1 MAQYDSVRHAP
12 LSRRPTRASFA
23 NMHPMHV
30 LTNLQPI
37 AVRMTAGVLLAAAAY
52 SVLGQQPVA
61 MPSAPSPAQP
71 PTAATAPGSPPIT
84 LDEAIRRA
92 RANEPTFAAAVAAQ
106 KNAVLDRSIARAALL
121 PSVVYHNQYLYTQP
135 VRCPVSNAIC
145 AENAGLNSG
154 NASVANPAI
163 SSGAPRFIA
172 NNAVHEYVS
181 QGQVNET
188 IGVQQFNAL
197 SRATAAE
204 AVATA
209 ELEVARRGLV
219 ATVANLFYSSTTS
232 ERRVAVAERA
242 ANEAAGITRLTQQ
255 RETAREVAHADVI
268 KAQLDQQ
275 QRNRDLTDA
284 RLNAQKARLE
294 LGVLLFPDPR
304 TSYALSFPPVPP
316 PVPARADVE
325 AALAKRNPELQSA
338 LASVHLADLGVTAA
352 RAAYLPDLAFN
363 YSYGID
369 ASQFA
374 MHAPDGS
381 RNLGYSASATLDIP
395 VWDWFTTRNKIRQSQ
410 IARDTARTVLNN
422 TQRKLIA
429 TLEENYA
436 EAIAA
441 HDQLESLNQSVAT
454 AAESLRLTRLSY
466 TAGETTILSVV
477 DAEHSLTAAEIARE
491 DGIVRYETAL
501 ANLQLLTGTL

>member
-219 ATVANLFYSSTTS
+219 ATVAILFYSSTTS

-275 QRNRDLTDA
+275 QRNRDLTDE
-284 RLNAQKARLE
+284 RLNAQKARL
-294 LGVLLFPDPR
+294 
-304 TSYALSFPPVPP
+304 
-316 PVPARADVE
+316 
-325 AALAKRNPELQSA
+325 
-338 LASVHLADLGVTAA
+338 
-352 RAAYLPDLAFN
+352 
-363 YSYGID
+363 
-369 ASQFA
+369 
-374 MHAPDGS
+374 
-381 RNLGYSASATLDIP
+381 
-395 VWDWFTTRNKIRQSQ
+395 
-410 IARDTARTVLNN
+410 
-422 TQRKLIA
+422 
-429 TLEENYA
+429 
-436 EAIAA
+436 
-441 HDQLESLNQSVAT
+441 
-454 AAESLRLTRLSY
+454 
-466 TAGETTILSVV
+466 
-477 DAEHSLTAAEIARE
+477 
-491 DGIVRYETAL
+491 
-501 ANLQLLTGTL
+501 